1 MAEYKTEKQ
10 VNYGWGLSLE
20 MTGKA
25 PAIAKRIFETL
36 SDAQAYADDINDSA
50 IAGLQLSVINDEDSS
65 KNGLYF
71 VKSIGDGT
79 NAAVLELIGKGTE
92 FVDNSSVDL
101 TEYAK
106 TEDIQNWVIDQ
117 NYLTEHQDLSDY
129 VTKTDIAEYAK
140 IEDIPSI
147 DGLATKDWVIEK
159 ITEAELNDKDVDLS
173 NYVTKG
179 DLTGYAKIEDVPSI
193 SGLATETFVTESI
206 SAIDIP
212 SIDGLATEEW
222 VTDKIKEIDLSDY
235 ATKEFVEESVPDFFN
250 GLEQIG
256 TTVGVK
262 IDSESES
269 FISASNAGIKLSG
282 IQETIESTFDT
293 YLNTQGFSTR
303 TVYLTES
310 EWDALKNNVESGNAS
325 WENNVIYMVYS
336 DD

>member
-36 SDAQAYADDINDSA
+36 SDAQSYADDINDSA

-79 NAAVLELIGKGTE
+79 NAAVLELIGKGTG

-147 DGLATKDWVIEK
+147 DGLATKD
-159 ITEAELNDKDVDLS
+159 
-173 NYVTKG
+173 
-179 DLTGYAKIEDVPSI
+179 
-193 SGLATETFVTESI
+193 
-206 SAIDIP
+206 
-212 SIDGLATEEW
+212 W